1 MKQEQTTDFFMG
13 LKNAILLVLP
23 FYFLLYWLGFLAIPL
38 CFVGSC
44 VLAVCFIHCP
54 KLFSA
59 ICRRVHKV
67 KNRRG
72 GN

>member
-13 LKNAILLVLP
+13 LKNAILLVLL

-38 CFVGSC
+38 YLVGSC
-44 VLAVCFIHCP
+44 VLAVCFIYCP

-59 ICRRVHKV
+59 VRRRIYKV